1 MSKELI
7 LRVIKNIETLGTGP
21 KEGEF
26 AEDSFLVAHGLAELY
41 TSILNGS
48 PNEHAL
54 LEYIGEILLISWKVH
69 MKMMKIEDQTMENK
83 NWT

>member
-7 LRVIKNIETLGTGP
+7 QRVITNIETLGTGP

-26 AEDSFLVAHGLAELY
+26 TEDSFLVAHGLAELY
-41 TSILNGS
+41 TAILKNS
-48 PNEHAL
+48 PHEQGL

-69 MKMMKIEDQTMENK
+69 MKMIKTEEQTMKNK
-83 NWT
+83 N